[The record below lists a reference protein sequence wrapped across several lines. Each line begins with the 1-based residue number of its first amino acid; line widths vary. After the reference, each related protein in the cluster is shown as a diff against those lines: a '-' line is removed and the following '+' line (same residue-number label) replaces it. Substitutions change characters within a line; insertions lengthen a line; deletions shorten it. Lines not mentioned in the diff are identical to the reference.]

1 MKTFHINKPFI
12 VMALNIID
20 THKQCVHSERK
31 VLKDAIGSNPH
42 KMVGSYKGVEE
53 TSYITFYPTDE
64 AKFNHAISK
73 AKHIGRL
80 YSQESILVVDQ
91 YRNARLVFCDHVEP
105 IPDVLLGKWIEC
117 NEATAKLREAWSY
130 FPLKDKYYICR

>member
-1 MKTFHINKPFI
+1 MKQFHINKPFI

-20 THKQCVHSERK
+20 THNQCVHSERK

-42 KMVGSYKGVEE
+42 KMLGSYKGVEE

-64 AKFNHAISK
+64 TKFNHAISK

-91 YRNARLVFCDHVEP
+91 YRNAKLVYCNCGGKTES
-105 IPDVLLGKWIEC
+105 LGKWIEC
-117 NEATAKLREAWSY
+117 NEATAKLKDAWSY